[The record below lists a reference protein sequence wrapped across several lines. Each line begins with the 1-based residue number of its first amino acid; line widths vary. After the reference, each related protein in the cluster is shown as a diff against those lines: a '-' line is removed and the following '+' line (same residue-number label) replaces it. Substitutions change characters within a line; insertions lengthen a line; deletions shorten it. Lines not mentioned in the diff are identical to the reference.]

1 MGSGWIIWEISW
13 DVLNWHKGHWTLDT
27 TGGVFWFPLQDN
39 IALLHISSFIST
51 FCPLCET
58 ELWFCGIEWR
68 EGLFWRDVSGWETK
82 FLLQHPFIVSP
93 VLPKADLT
101 GSLSSGMLGEQ
112 GPCVGETSVV
122 YTRWMVRPLQ
132 SLVGNSETETGAV
145 SATTNLWNGFYQF
158 QLIQTQMNPEQFKV
172 HHPVYKLTWHIKT
185 SPLKLQNYL
194 NKGNGENNTLIE
206 SLLWGSQT

>member
-1 MGSGWIIWEISW
+1 MFLHSSPPFVPCVKLNY
-13 DVLNWHKGHWTLDT
+13 DFVVLNGWK
-27 TGGVFWFPLQDN
+27 VCF
-39 IALLHISSFIST
+39 
-51 FCPLCET
+51 
-58 ELWFCGIEWR
+58 
-68 EGLFWRDVSGWETK
+68 DVMSAVERLK

-132 SLVGNSETETGAV
+132 SLVGNWETETGAV
-145 SATTNLWNGFYQF
+145 SATTNLWNCFYQF

-172 HHPVYKLTWHIKT
+172 HHPVYKLT
-185 SPLKLQNYL
+185 
-194 NKGNGENNTLIE
+194 
-206 SLLWGSQT
+206 